1 VPRQTGLEH
10 LTVRR
15 LPPPDLVTVAA
26 HAGFDDVGLRISPVT
41 DDEQPWPMWPGSPM
55 LAETVRRCA
64 DTGMRVL
71 DVESIRLTPAPA
83 DYGPVLE
90 AAAELGARYINTM
103 CEDPDLARLSDTF
116 AALVEAAAPYG
127 VRPLIEFMAYRS
139 VATLKDA
146 ATIASRSGGGG
157 ILIDALHV
165 QRCGVGL
172 DELTA
177 TDPGLFGYLQLCDA
191 PLKAPANEIREA
203 RAGRLLP
210 GDGQLPLRDLL
221 DAMPAGIPVA
231 VEAPRAVLWD
241 TPAEFTARARRALG
255 SVLSSQRSDQ
265 DVRKAR
271 GPRPDQALRRCPG
284 AARRHAARGRR

>member
-1 VPRQTGLEH
+1 
-10 LTVRR
+10 
-15 LPPPDLVTVAA
+15 
-26 HAGFDDVGLRISPVT
+26 
-41 DDEQPWPMWPGSPM
+41 
-55 LAETVRRCA
+55 
-64 DTGMRVL
+64 
-71 DVESIRLTPAPA
+71 VESIRLTPAPA
-83 DYGPVLE
+83 DYVTILE

-191 PLKAPANEIREA
+191 PLKAPADEIREA

-221 DAMPAGIPVA
+221 DP
-231 VEAPRAVLWD
+231 
-241 TPAEFTARARRALG
+241 ARR
-255 SVLSSQRSDQ
+255 D
-265 DVRKAR
+265 
-271 GPRPDQALRRCPG
+271 
-284 AARRHAARGRR
+284 ARRHPGRRGSTASGPVGHPSRVHGASAARTRISSFLAKERPRCQEGSRSAT